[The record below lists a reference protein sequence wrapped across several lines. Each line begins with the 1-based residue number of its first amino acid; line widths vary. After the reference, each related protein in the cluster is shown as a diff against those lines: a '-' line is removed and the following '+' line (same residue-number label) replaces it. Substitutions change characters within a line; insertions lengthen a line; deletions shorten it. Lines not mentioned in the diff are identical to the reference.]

1 MFQSFLCTFNPLK
14 CPNIEAN
21 ITIVRYEAAQNSSMR
36 SLYLFL
42 TFLHFEFT
50 YYIYL
55 YYIRCVAYIVY
66 LFNWLTGCGIG
77 VVLSAIVIDGFLLD
91 DGIFLYSA
99 ALSST
104 SGGGGGNSSSG
115 GCITGDAAV
124 TLTVARGLGM
134 FWYACGS
141 SCSSS
146 VCCGELQQQNIED
159 EPRLLLLPMAQC
171 YELLS
176 GELLQH
182 SSTAYAQGSFTT
194 TPHLHNFWWF
204 RCRD

>member
-1 MFQSFLCTFNPLK
+1 MFQSFLFTSNPLK
-14 CPNIEAN
+14 CPNIGGQNHDCTLWSSSKLIYEIIIFISN
-21 ITIVRYEAAQNSSMR
+21 I
-36 SLYLFL
+36 F
-42 TFLHFEFT
+42 HFEFT

-104 SGGGGGNSSSG
+104 SGGGGGKSSSG
-115 GCITGDAAV
+115 GGITGDAAV

-146 VCCGELQQQNIED
+146 VCCGDLQQQNIED

-171 YELLS
+171 YYLS

-182 SSTAYAQGSFTT
+182 SSNAYAQGSFTT